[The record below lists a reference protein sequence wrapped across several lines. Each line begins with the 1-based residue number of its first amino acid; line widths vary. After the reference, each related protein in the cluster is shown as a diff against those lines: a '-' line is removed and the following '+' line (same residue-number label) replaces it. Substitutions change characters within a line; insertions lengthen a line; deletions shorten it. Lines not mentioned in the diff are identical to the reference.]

1 MFEDEAKKTWHH
13 SKILWKEATRYDKIV
28 VCIIVIGFW
37 LLGIFFDAIT
47 HVGYDAIVAWNQ
59 PAEAEEGELN
69 EADES
74 LPTVIPATATPS
86 PKPTAAPTPTLA
98 PTEENLF
105 FSKKISPRMTFFG
118 EQNGDW
124 RYYVDENTGVIYIV
138 YNPMN
143 ARYGITVAYNAD
155 GSLMTRDQLN
165 NTEN

>member
-1 MFEDEAKKTWHH
+1 MFKDEVKKTRHH

-47 HVGYDAIVAWNQ
+47 HVGYDAVVAWNQ
-59 PAEAEEGELN
+59 PAEAEEGDKKD
-69 EADES
+69 DE
-74 LPTVIPATATPS
+74 PA
-86 PKPTAAPTPTLA
+86 AAKQ
-98 PTEENLF
+98 F
-105 FSKKISPRMTFFG
+105 SSKKIAPQMTFFG

-155 GSLMTRDQLN
+155 GTPITRDQLN
-165 NTEN
+165 HQ